1 MEYTTDD
8 IIKDVKVALDRN
20 IDSEALISI
29 EDLSTLTLNEIINN
43 SIEDAAQSVLL
54 QAPSTRIGE
63 GKSFSG
69 DVAWESRHGFGMGF
83 LKLPD
88 DFLRLI
94 TFQMSDWER
103 AVTIPIFEDSPLY
116 QRQRSRYPGVRGC
129 PQRPIVAIVQYP
141 TGQYIEFFN
150 CVGGE
155 EVSIKRAQYLAYPKI
170 QESKIELPEKCYSAI
185 IYLIAARVCQIIKE
199 TDQSNILMAIS
210 KEMLI

>member
-1 MEYTTDD
+1 MGIKGFFIVRQKRIPTTLCQGLS
-8 IIKDVKVALDRN
+8 IGVDRT
-20 IDSEALISI
+20 SH
-29 EDLSTLTLNEIINN
+29 
-43 SIEDAAQSVLL
+43 V
-54 QAPSTRIGE
+54 P
-63 GKSFSG
+63 
-69 DVAWESRHGFGMGF
+69 
-83 LKLPD
+83 
-88 DFLRLI
+88 
-94 TFQMSDWER
+94 
-103 AVTIPIFEDSPLY
+103 TIPIFEDNPLY

-170 QESKIELPEKCYSAI
+170 QENKIELPDKCYSAI